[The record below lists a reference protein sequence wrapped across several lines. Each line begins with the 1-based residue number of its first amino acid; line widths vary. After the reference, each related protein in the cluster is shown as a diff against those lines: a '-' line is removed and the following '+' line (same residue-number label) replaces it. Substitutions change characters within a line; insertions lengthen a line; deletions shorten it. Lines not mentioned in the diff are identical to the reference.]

1 MTSATAASVR
11 IATTTTTATT
21 TAAPTT
27 TTISDSLA
35 PAGPATAPSSGF
47 RTAFAA
53 LGQAQFRYYVIGV
66 LITSTG
72 SWVQRIAQDWL
83 VLTLTN
89 SPTAVG
95 ITTMCQFL
103 PTLVL
108 GLGGG
113 VIADRFPKRA
123 VLSVT
128 MTIMGLLAGVLAV
141 LTLSGNVQ
149 VWHVDVVAV
158 LLGMTIAV
166 DNPTRQ
172 SFVTELAPAHQLRSA
187 VSMVSST
194 FQLGAMV
201 GPAVSGLLISGVG
214 SGYAFALNGVSYIG
228 ALIALSRIRRGT
240 SAHRDG
246 RARELRPAIRYVRD
260 TVTVRWP
267 VALVGVIGMF
277 TLSLPVTLASFAKSV
292 FQSGS
297 AGYGLLSSSLALG
310 SMTGAV
316 LAARQPRAPR
326 LRALVGF
333 AAALATAELV
343 CALAPTIETFVPL
356 LVVLGASA
364 LSFITTAQSM
374 VQLSTP
380 PGLRGRVLGVYLLVF
395 LGSGAVGGPLVG
407 WVIDSFGARAGLTLA
422 GTCSAVAAAVLA
434 SHLARTGHLRVR
446 LEFPARPA
454 EMVSIVGPLEA
465 VDRPHRLPQ

>member
-1 MTSATAASVR
+1 LTPPTDTFVR
-11 IATTTTTATT
+11 TTTPTPAPGPP
-21 TAAPTT
+21 AAPV
-27 TTISDSLA
+27 SGRSA
-35 PAGPATAPSSGF
+35 QPASSGF

-53 LGQAQFRYYVIGV
+53 LGQSSFRYYVMGV
-66 LITSTG
+66 FITSTG
-72 SWVQRIAQDWL
+72 GWVQRIAQDWL

-89 SPTAVG
+89 SPAAVG

-103 PTLVL
+103 PSLVL

-113 VIADRFPKRA
+113 VIADRFPRRA
-123 VLSVT
+123 VLAVT
-128 MTIMGLLAGVLAV
+128 MTIMGVLAGVLAA
-141 LTLSGNVQ
+141 LTLSGHVE

-158 LLGMTIAV
+158 LLGITIAV

-201 GPAVSGLLISGVG
+201 GPALSGLLISGVG
-214 SGYAFALNGVSYIG
+214 SGYAFLLNAVSYVG
-228 ALIALSRIRRGT
+228 ALVALSRIRRGT
-240 SAHRDG
+240 AAAQDRT
-246 RARELRPAIRYVRD
+246 ARELRPAIRYVRD

-292 FQSGS
+292 FHSGS
-297 AGYGLLSSSLALG
+297 AGYGLLSSFLALG
-310 SMTGAV
+310 SMMGAV
-316 LAARQPRAPR
+316 LAARQSEAPR
-326 LRALVGF
+326 LRGLVGF
-333 AAALATAELV
+333 AVALAMAELL
-343 CALAPTIETFVPL
+343 CALAPTILTFVPL
-356 LVVLGASA
+356 LVVLGAAA

-380 PGLRGRVLGVYLLVF
+380 PGLRGRVLAVYLLVF

-407 WVIDSFGARAGLTLA
+407 WVIDTFGARAGLTLA
-422 GTCSAVAAAVLA
+422 GTCSAVAAVALA
-434 SHLARTGHLRVR
+434 SHLARTGHLKVR

-454 EMVSIVGPLEA
+454 EMVSIVGPQEGA
-465 VDRPHRLPQ
+465 DRR

>member
-1 MTSATAASVR
+1 LTSPPATSVPTTSATGSSS
-11 IATTTTTATT
+11 
-21 TAAPTT
+21 APTP
-27 TTISDSLA
+27 SDSPTA
-35 PAGPATAPSSGF
+35 SRPATSGPTGF
-47 RTAFAA
+47 RTAFAS
-53 LGQAQFRYYVIGV
+53 LGQAHFRFYVIGV
-66 LITSTG
+66 FITSTG
-72 SWVQRIAQDWL
+72 GWVQRIAQDWL

-128 MTIMGLLAGVLAV
+128 MTAMGLLALVLAA
-141 LTLSGNVQ
+141 LTLVGQVQ

-158 LLGMTIAV
+158 LLGVAIAV

-201 GPAVSGLLISGVG
+201 GPALSGLLISGVG
-214 SGYAFALNGVSYIG
+214 SGYAFLLNGLSYGG

-240 SAHRDG
+240 PARQDG
-246 RARELRPAIRYVRD
+246 TARELRPAIRYVRD

-310 SMTGAV
+310 SMMGAV
-316 LAARQPRAPR
+316 LSARQPRAPR
-326 LRALVGF
+326 LRGLVGF
-333 AAALATAELV
+333 AAALAAAELL
-343 CALAPTIETFVPL
+343 CALAPTILTFVPL
-356 LVVLGASA
+356 LVVLGAAA

-380 PGLRGRVLGVYLLVF
+380 PGLRGRVLAVYLLVF

-407 WVIDSFGARAGLTLA
+407 WVIDTFGARSGLTLA
-422 GTCSAVAAAVLA
+422 GTCSAVAAVVLA
-434 SHLARTGHLRVR
+434 SHLARTGRLKVR

-454 EMVSIVGPLEA
+454 EMVSIVGRHA
-465 VDRPHRLPQ
+465 GVDRHA